1 MRSLQSKK
9 RKIFLGLAILW
20 MLVIFAFSAQKSAES
35 TRLSNGAGR
44 YVVTAVNEVMDK
56 GWNEDTVEKYALA
69 IDHPVRKLAHATEY
83 AILALLW
90 FGALG
95 SKLKSVEIAFIY
107 ACTDE
112 IHQLFV
118 PGRAGLFTDVLIDT
132 SGAVVAMLILWFLCF
147 IHKRLRSV
155 YKKPD

>member
-1 MRSLQSKK
+1 
-9 RKIFLGLAILW
+9 
-20 MLVIFAFSAQKSAES
+20 MLVIFVFSAQKSEES
-35 TRLSNGAGR
+35 TKLSNGAGR
-44 YVVTAVNEVMDK
+44 YVVTTVNEVMDK
-56 GWNEDTVEKYALA
+56 GWDEEMVEEYALA

-95 SKLKSVEIAFIY
+95 SKPQAVVIAFLY

-112 IHQLFV
+112 FHQLFV

-132 SGAVVAMLILWFLCF
+132 SGALAAMIIAWLICF
-147 IHKRLRSV
+147 IGKSFNKHR
-155 YKKPD
+155 

>member
-1 MRSLQSKK
+1 MKSLLNK
-9 RKIFLGLAILW
+9 RKEIFLSLAIIW
-20 MLVIFAFSAQKSAES
+20 MLVIFVFSAQKSEES
-35 TRLSNGAGR
+35 TKLSNGAGR
-44 YVVTAVNEVMDK
+44 YVVTTVNEVMDK
-56 GWNEDTVEKYALA
+56 GWDEEKVEEYALA

-95 SKLKSVEIAFIY
+95 SKLQAVEIAFLY

-112 IHQLFV
+112 FHQLFV

-132 SGAVVAMLILWFLCF
+132 SGAAVALLFVWLVCRVNKAFNK
-147 IHKRLRSV
+147 HR
-155 YKKPD
+155 

>member
-1 MRSLQSKK
+1 MKSLLNK
-9 RKIFLGLAILW
+9 RKEIFLSLAIIW
-20 MLVIFAFSAQKSAES
+20 MLVIFVFSAQKSEES
-35 TRLSNGAGR
+35 TKLSNGAGR
-44 YVVTAVNEVMDK
+44 YVITTVNEVMDK
-56 GWNEDTVEKYALA
+56 GWDEEKVEEYALA

-95 SKLKSVEIAFIY
+95 SKPQAVVIAFLY

-112 IHQLFV
+112 FHQLFV

-132 SGAVVAMLILWFLCF
+132 SGALAAMIIAWLICF
-147 IHKRLRSV
+147 IGKSFNKHR
-155 YKKPD
+155 

>member
-1 MRSLQSKK
+1 MKSLLNK
-9 RKIFLGLAILW
+9 RREIFLSLAIIW
-20 MLVIFAFSAQKSAES
+20 MLVIFVFSAQKSEES
-35 TRLSNGAGR
+35 TKLSNGAGR
-44 YVVTAVNEVMDK
+44 YVVTTVNEVMDK
-56 GWNEDTVEKYALA
+56 GWDEETVEEYALA

-95 SKLKSVEIAFIY
+95 SKPQAVVIAFLY

-112 IHQLFV
+112 FHQLFV

-132 SGAVVAMLILWFLCF
+132 SGAAVAMFVVWLVCRVNKAFNK
-147 IHKRLRSV
+147 HR
-155 YKKPD
+155 

>member
-1 MRSLQSKK
+1 MKSLLNNRK
-9 RKIFLGLAILW
+9 KIFISLAIIW
-20 MLVIFAFSAQKSAES
+20 MLVIFVFSAQKSEES
-35 TRLSNGAGR
+35 TKLSNGAGR

-56 GWNEDTVEKYALA
+56 GWNEDTVEEYALA

-95 SKLKSVEIAFIY
+95 SQVKSVGIAFLY

-112 IHQLFV
+112 FHQLFV

-132 SGAVVAMLILWFLCF
+132 SGATVAMLIVWLICF
-147 IHKRLRSV
+147 ARYHV
-155 YKKPD
+155 KP

>member
-1 MRSLQSKK
+1 M
-9 RKIFLGLAILW
+9 AIIW
-20 MLVIFAFSAQKSAES
+20 MLVIFVFSAQKSEES
-35 TRLSNGAGR
+35 TKLSNGAGR
-44 YVVTAVNEVMDK
+44 YVVTTVNEVMDK
-56 GWNEDTVEKYALA
+56 GWDEEKVEEYALA

-95 SKLKSVEIAFIY
+95 SKLQAVVIAFLY

-112 IHQLFV
+112 FHQLFV

-132 SGAVVAMLILWFLCF
+132 SGAVVAMLVVWLVCRVNKAFNK
-147 IHKRLRSV
+147 HR
-155 YKKPD
+155 

>member
-1 MRSLQSKK
+1 MKSLLNK
-9 RKIFLGLAILW
+9 RKEIFLSLAIIW
-20 MLVIFAFSAQKSAES
+20 MLVIFVFSAQKSEES
-35 TRLSNGAGR
+35 TKLSNGAGR
-44 YVVTAVNEVMDK
+44 YVVTTVNEVMDK
-56 GWNEDTVEKYALA
+56 GWDEETVEEYALA

-95 SKLKSVEIAFIY
+95 SKPQAVVIAFLS

-112 IHQLFV
+112 FHQLFV

-132 SGAVVAMLILWFLCF
+132 SGAAAVMLVVWLVCRINKAFNK
-147 IHKRLRSV
+147 HR
-155 YKKPD
+155 

>member
-1 MRSLQSKK
+1 
-9 RKIFLGLAILW
+9 
-20 MLVIFAFSAQKSAES
+20 MLVIFVFSAQKSEES
-35 TRLSNGAGR
+35 TKLSNGAGR
-44 YVVTAVNEVMDK
+44 YVVTTVNEVMDK
-56 GWNEDTVEKYALA
+56 GWDEEKVEEYALA

-95 SKLKSVEIAFIY
+95 SKPQAVVIAFLY

-112 IHQLFV
+112 FHQLFV

-132 SGAVVAMLILWFLCF
+132 SGALAAMIIAWLICF
-147 IHKRLRSV
+147 IGKSFNKHR
-155 YKKPD
+155 

>member
-1 MRSLQSKK
+1 MKSLLNK
-9 RKIFLGLAILW
+9 RKEIFLSLAIIW
-20 MLVIFAFSAQKSAES
+20 MLVIFVFSAQKSEES
-35 TRLSNGAGR
+35 TKLSNGAGR
-44 YVVTAVNEVMDK
+44 YVVTTVNEVMDK
-56 GWNEDTVEKYALA
+56 GWDEEKVEEYALA

-95 SKLKSVEIAFIY
+95 SKPQAVVIAFLY

-112 IHQLFV
+112 FHQLFV

-132 SGAVVAMLILWFLCF
+132 SGALVAMIIAWLICF
-147 IHKRLRSV
+147 IGKSFNKHR
-155 YKKPD
+155 

>member
-1 MRSLQSKK
+1 MKSLLNK
-9 RKIFLGLAILW
+9 RKEIFLSLAIIW
-20 MLVIFAFSAQKSAES
+20 MLVIFVFSAQKSEES
-35 TRLSNGAGR
+35 TKLSNGAGR
-44 YVVTAVNEVMDK
+44 YVVTTVNEVMDK
-56 GWNEDTVEKYALA
+56 GWDEEKVEEYALA

-95 SKLKSVEIAFIY
+95 SKLQAVVIAFLY

-112 IHQLFV
+112 FHQLFV

-132 SGAVVAMLILWFLCF
+132 SGAAAAMLVVWL
-147 IHKRLRSV
+147 V
-155 YKKPD
+155 YRVNKAFNKHR

>member
-1 MRSLQSKK
+1 MKSLLNK
-9 RKIFLGLAILW
+9 RKEIFLSLAIIW
-20 MLVIFAFSAQKSAES
+20 MLVIFVFSAQKSEES
-35 TRLSNGAGR
+35 TKLSNGAGR
-44 YVVTAVNEVMDK
+44 YVVTTVNEVMDK
-56 GWNEDTVEKYALA
+56 GWDEEKVEEYALE

-95 SKLKSVEIAFIY
+95 SKPQAVVIAFLY

-112 IHQLFV
+112 FHQLFV

-132 SGAVVAMLILWFLCF
+132 SGALAAMIIAWLICF
-147 IHKRLRSV
+147 IGKSFNKHR
-155 YKKPD
+155 

>member
-1 MRSLQSKK
+1 
-9 RKIFLGLAILW
+9 
-20 MLVIFAFSAQKSAES
+20 MLVIFVFSAQKSEES
-35 TRLSNGAGR
+35 TKLSNGAGR
-44 YVVTAVNEVMDK
+44 YVVTTVNEVMDK
-56 GWNEDTVEKYALA
+56 GWDEKTVEEYALA

-95 SKLKSVEIAFIY
+95 SKPQAVVIAFLY

-112 IHQLFV
+112 FHQLFV

-132 SGAVVAMLILWFLCF
+132 SGALAAMIIAWLICF
-147 IHKRLRSV
+147 IGKSFNKHR
-155 YKKPD
+155 

>member
-1 MRSLQSKK
+1 M
-9 RKIFLGLAILW
+9 F
-20 MLVIFAFSAQKSAES
+20 VIFAFSAQKSEES
-35 TRLSNGAGR
+35 TKLSNGAGR
-44 YVVTAVNEVMDK
+44 YVVTTVNEVMDK
-56 GWNEDTVEKYALA
+56 GWNEETVEEYALA

-112 IHQLFV
+112 FHQLFV

-132 SGAVVAMLILWFLCF
+132 SGAAVAMIIVWLVCRVNKAFNK
-147 IHKRLRSV
+147 HR
-155 YKKPD
+155 

>member
-1 MRSLQSKK
+1 MKSLLNK
-9 RKIFLGLAILW
+9 RKEIFLSLAIIW
-20 MLVIFAFSAQKSAES
+20 MLVIFVFSAQKSEES
-35 TRLSNGAGR
+35 TKLSNGAGR
-44 YVVTAVNEVMDK
+44 YVVTTVNEVMDK
-56 GWNEDTVEKYALA
+56 GWDEEKVEEYALA

-95 SKLKSVEIAFIY
+95 SKPQAVVIAFLY

-112 IHQLFV
+112 FHQLFV

-132 SGAVVAMLILWFLCF
+132 SGALAAMIIAWLICF
-147 IHKRLRSV
+147 IGKSFNKHR
-155 YKKPD
+155 

>member
-1 MRSLQSKK
+1 MKSLLNK
-9 RKIFLGLAILW
+9 RKEIFLSLAIIW
-20 MLVIFAFSAQKSAES
+20 MLVIFVFSAQKSEES
-35 TRLSNGAGR
+35 TKLSNGAGR
-44 YVVTAVNEVMDK
+44 YVVTTVNEVMDK
-56 GWNEDTVEKYALA
+56 GWDEEKVEEYALA

-95 SKLKSVEIAFIY
+95 SKLQAVVIAFLY

-112 IHQLFV
+112 FHQLFV

-132 SGAVVAMLILWFLCF
+132 SGAAVAMLVVWFVCRVNKAF
-147 IHKRLRSV
+147 NKHR
-155 YKKPD
+155 

>member
-1 MRSLQSKK
+1 MKSLLNNRK
-9 RKIFLGLAILW
+9 KIFLSLAVIW
-20 MLVIFAFSAQKSAES
+20 MLVIFVFSAQKSEES

-44 YVVTAVNEVMDK
+44 CVVTAVNEVMDK

-90 FGALG
+90 FGAFG
-95 SKLKSVEIAFIY
+95 SQLKSVEIAFIY

-112 IHQLFV
+112 FHQLFV

-132 SGAVVAMLILWFLCF
+132 SGAIVAMFILWSLCL
-147 IHKRLRSV
+147 IYKLSKKRV
-155 YKKPD
+155 

>member
-1 MRSLQSKK
+1 
-9 RKIFLGLAILW
+9 
-20 MLVIFAFSAQKSAES
+20 MLVIFVFSAQKSEES
-35 TRLSNGAGR
+35 TKLSNGAGR
-44 YVVTAVNEVMDK
+44 YVVTTVNEVMDK
-56 GWNEDTVEKYALA
+56 GWDEEKVEEYALA

-95 SKLKSVEIAFIY
+95 SKPQAVVIAFLY

-112 IHQLFV
+112 FHQLFV

-132 SGAVVAMLILWFLCF
+132 SGALAAMIIAWLICF
-147 IHKRLRSV
+147 IGKSFSKHR
-155 YKKPD
+155 

>member
-1 MRSLQSKK
+1 MKSLLNK
-9 RKIFLGLAILW
+9 RKEIFLSLAIIW
-20 MLVIFAFSAQKSAES
+20 MLVIFVFSAQKSEES
-35 TRLSNGAGR
+35 TKLSNGAGR
-44 YVVTAVNEVMDK
+44 YVVTTVNEVMDK
-56 GWNEDTVEKYALA
+56 GWDEEMVEEYALA

-95 SKLKSVEIAFIY
+95 SKPQAVVITFLY

-112 IHQLFV
+112 FHQLFV

-132 SGAVVAMLILWFLCF
+132 SGALAAMIIAWLICF
-147 IHKRLRSV
+147 IGKSFNKHR
-155 YKKPD
+155 

>member
-1 MRSLQSKK
+1 
-9 RKIFLGLAILW
+9 
-20 MLVIFAFSAQKSAES
+20 MLVIFVFSAQKSEES
-35 TRLSNGAGR
+35 TKLSNGAGR
-44 YVVTAVNEVMDK
+44 YVVTTVNEVMDK
-56 GWNEDTVEKYALA
+56 GWDEEKVEEYALA

-95 SKLKSVEIAFIY
+95 SKPQAVVIAFLY

-112 IHQLFV
+112 FHQLFV

-132 SGAVVAMLILWFLCF
+132 SGAAAVMLVVWLVCRVNKAFNK
-147 IHKRLRSV
+147 HR
-155 YKKPD
+155 

>member
-1 MRSLQSKK
+1 MKSLLNK
-9 RKIFLGLAILW
+9 RKEIFLSLAIIW
-20 MLVIFAFSAQKSAES
+20 MLVIFVFSAQKSEES
-35 TRLSNGAGR
+35 TKLSNGAGR
-44 YVVTAVNEVMDK
+44 YVVTTVNEVMDK
-56 GWNEDTVEKYALA
+56 GWDEEKVEEYALA

-95 SKLKSVEIAFIY
+95 SKPQAVVIAFLY

-112 IHQLFV
+112 FHQLFV

-132 SGAVVAMLILWFLCF
+132 SGAAAVMLVVWLVCRVNKAFNK
-147 IHKRLRSV
+147 HR
-155 YKKPD
+155 

>member
-1 MRSLQSKK
+1 MKSLLNK
-9 RKIFLGLAILW
+9 RKEIFLSLAIIW
-20 MLVIFAFSAQKSAES
+20 MLVIFVFSAQKSEES
-35 TRLSNGAGR
+35 TKLSNGAGR
-44 YVVTAVNEVMDK
+44 YVVTTVNEVMDK
-56 GWNEDTVEKYALA
+56 GWDEEKVEEYALA

-95 SKLKSVEIAFIY
+95 SKPQAVVIAFLY

-112 IHQLFV
+112 FHQLFV

-132 SGAVVAMLILWFLCF
+132 SGAAVAMFVVWLVCGVNKAFNK
-147 IHKRLRSV
+147 HR
-155 YKKPD
+155 